1 MTVNGTR
8 PTGAD
13 VRAAFAALPDFE
25 EVPVADPVAESER
38 AVLGAVIQSSEAA
51 GAAAAII
58 TPAHFATPAHQLIFE
73 AVMRLA
79 DAGDPVEPAT
89 VLAELA
95 RAGTLAKVGAQDMG
109 TGGVYLHN
117 LMQRAGDIGYHARVI
132 RDDWVRREVRLAV
145 AQCWQIANT
154 PGFDLDEHL
163 DQIRVRIEAA
173 TAYTTATALR
183 PNSET
188 VYEVLGTLEDDVE
201 PGLSTGY
208 PDLDDFISLRPGEL
222 TVIGARPGQGKS
234 LIALCIADHVGT
246 RLGVPVLFS
255 SLEMTEQELTQRRIA
270 AAAKV
275 PLQHIVR
282 HQVTDAE
289 WEQIR
294 RVQEQLTATSLYVDD
309 TTSVSPAYIRGQLRT
324 MARTGRQA
332 GLLVIDYLGFM
343 GAPKAES
350 RQQAVAEL
358 ARQAKN
364 IARDFSIPVI
374 LLAQLNRGSEHRAEK
389 RPQLSDLRESGEIE
403 QSADNVILLHREDAY
418 EPESARAG
426 EIDVIISKHRQGQQV
441 TVTLCFQGQ
450 YGRIVSLGREWSP
463 SSVIGA

>member
-1 MTVNGTR
+1 MTANGSR
-8 PTGAD
+8 PTAAD
-13 VRAAFAALPDFE
+13 VRAAFAAVPDFE
-25 EVPVADPVAESER
+25 EIWAADPVAESER
-38 AVLGAVIQSSEAA
+38 ALLGTVIQSGEAA
-51 GAAAAII
+51 GEAAAIV
-58 TPAHFATPAHQLIFE
+58 TSAHFAAPAHQLIFE

-79 DAGDPVEPAT
+79 DVGDPVEPAS

-95 RAGTLAKVGAQDMG
+95 RAGTLSKVGAKGMG
-109 TGGVYLHN
+109 TGGVYLHD
-117 LMQRAGDIGYHARVI
+117 LVQRAGDIGYHARII

-145 AQCWQIANT
+145 AQCWQIASS
-154 PGFDLDEHL
+154 PGFSLDEHL
-163 DQIRVRIEAA
+163 DQIRQRIEDA
-173 TAYTTATALR
+173 TAHTGTASLR

-201 PGLSTGY
+201 PGLPTGY
-208 PDLDDFISLRPGEL
+208 PDLDDVISLRPGEL

-246 RLGVPVLFS
+246 HLGVPVLFS
-255 SLEMTEQELTQRRIA
+255 SLEMTERELTRRRIA
-270 AAAKV
+270 AAARV

-294 RVQEQLTATSLYVDD
+294 RVRERLTETSLYVDD
-309 TTSVSPAYIRGQLRT
+309 TTSVSPAYIRGQLRAMT
-324 MARTGRQA
+324 RTGRQA

-343 GAPKAES
+343 AAPKAES

-418 EPESARAG
+418 EPESPRAG
-426 EIDVIISKHRQGQQV
+426 EIDAIISKHRQGQQV

-450 YGRIVSLGREWSP
+450 YGRIVSLGEMPWSP
-463 SSVIGA
+463 SKSAE